1 MFDYL
6 HGGSGGLIFGFLS
19 MTLSCESY
27 KDFILVLIFLMRLI
41 NKFKYLYGLILILF
55 TFIYLF
61 FQSKTKI
68 KLPAY

>member
-27 KDFILVLIFLMRLI
+27 KRFYFSTDISNEI
-41 NKFKYLYGLILILF
+41 N
-55 TFIYLF
+55 
-61 FQSKTKI
+61 
-68 KLPAY
+68 